1 MKSNKKFGVCMIALV
16 AVLFSCNS
24 KQKEEKKTDEKPL
37 VRLETVHAQP
47 VEQSQDFTATVEANI
62 VNNISPSMPLRIN
75 KILVEVGDRVHKGQV
90 LALMDRTNLVQ
101 SKTQLENIEIE
112 YKRAEELYK
121 VGGASKQA
129 LDAQKM
135 QLDVARSAYQNLVDN
150 TQLLS
155 PIDGIVTA
163 RNYDNGDMFGA
174 EPVVTVEQISPVK
187 ILINVSESF
196 YMKVSKGMPVKVK
209 VDAFDN
215 EEFTGKVNLIYPTI
229 DPQTRT
235 FPVEVIMANTNQKV
249 RPGMFVRVT
258 MNFGV
263 KDYVV
268 VPDQAVVKQSG
279 AGDRFIYVYKDGKV
293 SFNKVEIGRQLGTTY
308 EVISGVESGDQVV
321 VAGQSRLANG
331 MEVEVENAK

>member
-1 MKSNKKFGVCMIALV
+1 MI
-16 AVLFSCNS
+16 
-24 KQKEEKKTDEKPL
+24 
-37 VRLETVHAQP
+37 
-47 VEQSQDFTATVEANI
+47 
-62 VNNISPSMPLRIN
+62 
-75 KILVEVGDRVHKGQV
+75 
-90 LALMDRTNLVQ
+90 
-101 SKTQLENIEIE
+101 
-112 YKRAEELYK
+112 
-121 VGGASKQA
+121 
-129 LDAQKM
+129 
-135 QLDVARSAYQNLVDN
+135 
-150 TQLLS
+150 
-155 PIDGIVTA
+155 
-163 RNYDNGDMFGA
+163 
-174 EPVVTVEQISPVK
+174 
-187 ILINVSESF
+187 
-196 YMKVSKGMPVKVK
+196 

-235 FPVEVIMANTNQKV
+235 FPVEVVMANANQKV

-293 SFNKVEIGRQLGTTY
+293 SYNKVEIGRQLGTTY

-331 MEVEVENAK
+331 MEVEVENAKYGRERLISDSQIPLNR